1 MKMQTTEQNRDPL
14 RVAAID
20 RQVVI
25 FRFPRLAASENAL
38 ISPGQKEDD
47 CLTIN
52 KQASKRLHSISAF

>member
-1 MKMQTTEQNRDPL
+1 MRPPL
-14 RVAAID
+14 FID

-52 KQASKRLHSISAF
+52 SRVACDALRCRTRHR